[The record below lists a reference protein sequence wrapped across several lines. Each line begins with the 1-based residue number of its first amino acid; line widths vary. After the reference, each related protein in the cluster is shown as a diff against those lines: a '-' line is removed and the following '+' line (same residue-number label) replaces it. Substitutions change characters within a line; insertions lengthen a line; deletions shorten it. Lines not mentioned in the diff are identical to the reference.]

1 MTFLTFL
8 MRIILGGVFI
18 YSGFS
23 KLIAPV
29 ESFVAVIESY
39 QFLKPQFIHPV
50 AFVLP
55 WFELILGTFLLTGFL
70 SRLSAAMLSFL
81 SLLFVGLLSRSLL
94 LKLPITE
101 CGCFGA
107 GITLAPKQA
116 LLLDLGLFLMAI
128 CLIICPPRL
137 LTLDARLKK

>member
-1 MTFLTFL
+1 MTSLTFL
-8 MRIILGGVFI
+8 MRIILAGVFI

-29 ESFVAVIESY
+29 ENFVAVIESY
-39 QFLKPQFIHPV
+39 QFLKPPFIHPV
-50 AFVLP
+50 AFLLP
-55 WFELILGTFLLTGFL
+55 WLELIFGAFLLTGFL
-70 SRLSAAMLSFL
+70 SRLSAIMLGIF
-81 SLLFVGLLSRSLL
+81 SLVFAGLLSRSLL

-107 GITLAPKQA
+107 GIILAPKQA

-128 CLIICPPRL
+128 CLIICPSRL
-137 LTLDARLKK
+137 LTLDVRLKK